1 MANISK
7 WMELFKVKQSALLI
21 LSGVLGYFIGAP
33 KPLDITIF
41 LIFLFVAILS
51 VFGTTAL
58 NMYFDRDI
66 DAIMFRTR
74 NRPLPAGEIDPDEAF
89 FVALTMTIVSII
101 IAYQLN
107 FWTGTAV
114 TLGFLID
121 AFLYSV
127 LLKRKTTLNIVVGA
141 FAGGMLPFGG
151 YVLAT
156 GAPDIYSIVLM
167 LIIALWAMLHIWFIA
182 IYYIDDYRLAK
193 IPMFPVIYGEM
204 KTAKLSIAILLVIQS
219 IIIYM
224 WYTKFIGAISLAF
237 SLLMTILT
245 LQSIIRYIRK
255 PERFMARKIFK
266 FLSPYL
272 GTILLFMALE
282 RMSVLPF
289 ITLL

>member
-1 MANISK
+1 LGKISK
-7 WMELFKVKQSALLI
+7 WLELFKVKQSALLI
-21 LSGVLGYFIGAP
+21 LAGILGYFIGAP
-33 KPLDITIF
+33 NPFNITIF
-41 LIFLFVAILS
+41 LVFLFVSILS

-89 FVALTMTIVSII
+89 FVALTMTIISIV

-156 GAPDIYSIVLM
+156 GAPDIYSLILM
-167 LIIALWAMLHIWFIA
+167 LIITLWAMLHIWFIA
-182 IYYIDDYRLAK
+182 IYYIEDYKSAR
-193 IPMFPVIYGEM
+193 IPMFPVVYGEM
-204 KTAKLSIAILLVIQS
+204 KTAKLSIVILLVIQS
-219 IIIYM
+219 IIAYM
-224 WYTKFIGAISLAF
+224 WYTGFIGLISLVF

-245 LQSIIRYIRK
+245 LQSIIRYIKK

-282 RMSVLPF
+282 RMGILQF
-289 ITLL
+289 III